1 MDTKGIF
8 VSYRRDETAGYAGR
22 LADRLNDHFGEH
34 KVFRDIDSIDPGL
47 DFVEAIQRAVDSSE
61 VLIAVIGRNW
71 LSATDTAGR
80 ERLQDPHDYVRMEIA
95 TALKRNIRVIPV
107 LVQGASMPGT
117 HELPD
122 DLAPLTR
129 RNAFEL
135 HDTSWSD
142 DVRRLVTALER
153 VVGHWDDR
161 GSPAERGSREG
172 LATGDQ
178 DPHDLPFLPVTPRET
193 RVAPRPR
200 WRQIILAVLL
210 AGTITI
216 VPQPLWPLLRGM
228 PMEPAFVY
236 VVLHPIT
243 LFCGLWA
250 SLAWP
255 GRHPKAYLL
264 LGSCA
269 GLIDLTIN
277 WWFGQII
284 PSRPPVR
291 PGDLLSDI
299 GIAVLFTAGGRFGD
313 LFEGWRYAHA
323 STGESELTRR
333 IADKVSG
340 PAREPNETTTRFV
353 QVLGPVGLVLL
364 GIILGFLAE

>member
-1 MDTKGIF
+1 MNTKGIF

-22 LADRLNDHFGEH
+22 LADRLNEHFGEH

-71 LSATDTAGR
+71 LSTTDTAGR
-80 ERLQDPHDYVRMEIA
+80 ERLQDPHDYVRMEIV
-95 TALKRNIRVIPV
+95 TALERNIRVIPV
-107 LVQGASMPGT
+107 LVQGASMPAT

-135 HDTSWSD
+135 HDSSWSD
-142 DVRRLVTALER
+142 DIRRLVTALER
-153 VVGHWDDR
+153 VVGNGDDK
-161 GSPAERGSREG
+161 GSPSERGSGEG
-172 LATGDQ
+172 PATGDQ
-178 DPHDLPFLPVTPRET
+178 DTRDLPPPPVTPPDT
-193 RVAPRPR
+193 RVAPRAR
-200 WRQIILAVLL
+200 WRQIVLAVLL

-216 VPQPLWPLLRGM
+216 VPQRLWFLLTDNLI
-228 PMEPAFVY
+228 PDVFVY
-236 VVLHPIT
+236 MILHPIT

-255 GRHPKAYLL
+255 GRHPQGYLL

-269 GLIDLTIN
+269 GLIDLTIL
-277 WWFGQII
+277 GQII
-284 PSRPPVR
+284 SSWSLVR
-291 PGDLLSDI
+291 PVDLLSDV

-313 LFEGWRYAHA
+313 LFEGWRYPHA
-323 STGESELTRR
+323 SAGESELTRK

-353 QVLGPVGLVLL
+353 QALGPIALVLI
-364 GIILGFLAE
+364 GIILGFLAA

>member
-1 MDTKGIF
+1 MNTKGIF

-22 LADRLNDHFGEH
+22 LADKLNEHFGEH

-61 VLIAVIGRNW
+61 VMIAVIGRNW
-71 LSATDTAGR
+71 SSATDAAGR

-95 TALKRNIRVIPV
+95 TALERNIRVIPV
-107 LVQGASMPGT
+107 LVQGVSMPGT

-135 HDTSWSD
+135 HDSSWSD
-142 DVRRLVTALER
+142 DVRRLVNALER
-153 VVGHWDDR
+153 IGGHGDD
-161 GSPAERGSREG
+161 GGLPGERGSREG

-178 DPHDLPFLPVTPRET
+178 GPRDLPLPPVTPLET
-193 RVAPRPR
+193 RFAPRPR

-216 VPQPLWPLLRGM
+216 VPQPLWRLLTGM
-228 PMEPAFVY
+228 AVDPAFVY
-236 VVLHPIT
+236 LVLHPIT

-255 GRHPKAYLL
+255 GRHPGAYLL

-284 PSRPPVR
+284 PSRPQVR

-313 LFEGWRYAHA
+313 LFEGWRHPHA
-323 STGESELTRR
+323 SAGESDLTRK

-340 PAREPNETTTRFV
+340 PARGPNETTTRLV
-353 QVLGPVGLVLL
+353 QALGPIGLVLL
-364 GIILGFLAE
+364 GIILGFLAQ